1 MINLRYQDGRVSK
14 VIPKPGTFIEICS
27 DDGKV
32 GMVIYEDP
40 DDGQIRIIN
49 SRDELKRYT
58 QFFKTEPARVMEVHI
73 PETASTMT
81 SSSNEQ

>member
-14 VIPKPGTFIEICS
+14 VLPKPGTFIEICS

-40 DDGQIRIIN
+40 DDGQIRFIN
-49 SRDELKRYT
+49 TKEELKRYT
-58 QFFKTEPARVMEVHI
+58 QFFKTEPARIMEVHI

-81 SSSNEQ
+81 EIKNEQ